1 MRLWKLAF
9 GMVVCVGISAMTAPI
24 EAAVICKKKS
34 GVLVDRDT
42 SCKAKETAINL
53 ASFGAVGPSG
63 PTGPMGAPGQ
73 SALTP
78 LPSGKTVSGVWGG
91 SITAANAGDHYRG
104 FGPFSV
110 PLAADIPIGNVFFVS
125 GTSALHCPGVGQADP
140 GFLCVYQG
148 YTQNAD
154 TPVDFNI
161 FDPVA
166 GPSGSASRYGF
177 AIYLTATA
185 SGLSSI
191 HGAYSVTHRR
201 GIYLRGRLPQRG

>member
-1 MRLWKLAF
+1 MRMWKIAF
-9 GMVVCVGISAMTAPI
+9 GVVVCVGISAMTAPI

-34 GVLVDRDT
+34 GVLVSRDVN
-42 SCKAKETAINL
+42 CKPKETSVNL
-53 ASFGAVGPSG
+53 ANFGAVGPTGPVGQTG
-63 PTGPMGAPGQ
+63 PTGPAGQ

-104 FGPFSV
+104 TASFSV
-110 PLAADIPIGNVFFVS
+110 PLAADIPSGNVFFVS

-148 YTQNAD
+148 YTNNAD

-166 GPSGSASRYGF
+166 GPSDSASRYGF

-191 HGAYSVTHRR
+191 HGAYSVTA
-201 GIYLRGRLPQRG
+201 P